1 MLELEPIFS
10 TEKRAFAMGETN
22 LHGQT
27 KRLLKTGYNTLF
39 ICQNGWAVVSLY
51 NKNYLFR
58 KGDILNANWDMR
70 PIFLKVSSDF
80 STYYCLMSESFFY
93 VVFNQV
99 SGSFCDFTYSFPI
112 LTLSQEQS
120 IQLYMWLEQI
130 QWINALNS
138 NPHRQTL
145 IKNLMHNLFL
155 IIDAELQNRASNTP
169 LSALPRTLQILRE
182 FGILLEKYA
191 NTHHNVSFYADKL
204 CITTYYLSTI
214 TSEVMQDSPKGLI
227 DKQIIM
233 EMKAIL
239 KTTNT
244 PLKTLAEE
252 MHFEDTSY
260 MSRFFRR
267 HTGLSPSEFR
277 NSNMI

>member
-1 MLELEPIFS
+1 
-10 TEKRAFAMGETN
+10 MGETN
-22 LHGQT
+22 LQGQT

-51 NKNYLFR
+51 NKNYLFL

-112 LTLSQEQS
+112 LTPSQEQS

-130 QWINALNS
+130 QWINTLNS

-191 NTHHNVSFYADKL
+191 NTHHNVSFYEELWK
-204 CITTYYLSTI
+204 TI
-214 TSEVMQDSPKGLI
+214 KSGRNWNGILI
-227 DKQIIM
+227 NKKKDGTLYSLWDIIWCYAFARRC
-233 EMKAIL
+233 ESIQVVVIVFAFIEAVCDLRGGSKAW
-239 KTTNT
+239 
-244 PLKTLAEE
+244 
-252 MHFEDTSY
+252 
-260 MSRFFRR
+260 SR
-267 HTGLSPSEFR
+267 
-277 NSNMI
+277 